1 MIQTHDPRWLKYL
14 SKHLNWIAL
23 PGISIIFVT
32 FQAIGFFLVM
42 SDPVWSERLALIP
55 GLVTQ
60 QGEVWRLVTF
70 LALPLSMSPIWIIFS
85 LWFLYSILNSIESE
99 WGAFKTTFYIA
110 VSIVLT
116 VSFSLVTGYPVIQVS
131 DFVSTLFLA
140 AAALFPD
147 QEIRIYLAFPI
158 KMKYLG
164 WLTLG
169 FLVLR
174 LFQGSGMDRLFLI
187 VIYSNYL
194 LFFGPSLVADF
205 RNWKRRRDYKKNL
218 K

>member
-1 MIQTHDPRWLKYL
+1 MISTQDPRWLRFLSKYL
-14 SKHLNWIAL
+14 SWIAL
-23 PGISIIFVT
+23 PGISLIFVT
-32 FQAIGFFLVM
+32 VQVLGFFLVM
-42 SDPVWSERLALIP
+42 TDPVWMERLALIP
-55 GLVTQ
+55 SLAL
-60 QGEVWRLVTF
+60 QGEPWRVITF

-99 WGAFKTTFYIA
+99 WGAFKTTFYVL

-116 VSFSLVTGYPVIQVS
+116 VIFSLTTGHPVIQVS

-140 AAALFPD
+140 AAALFPN

-158 KMKYLG
+158 KMKFLG

-169 FLVLR
+169 FVALR
-174 LFQGSGMDRLFLI
+174 LIQGSAMERLFLLT
-187 VIYSNYL
+187 IYSNYL
-194 LFFGPSLVADF
+194 LFFGPSILAAL
-205 RNWKRRRDYKKNL
+205 RQWKRQRDYRKNF